1 MTATALCSVTQLANP
16 LYSSAQWREWQ
27 SSSITWKLHTWYT
40 LARASICS
48 RAWKVIS
55 ATTRCLS
62 AVRPASRSRKT
73 VQTTPR
79 RFSRTYPVCSA
90 TTRCR
95 LMFLRLPARLRTSAA
110 MCRSVCPATTAH
122 RRSNPR
128 KRSLPRSTRTCRAP
142 MARASF
148 MYPKLT
154 ASYARGSR
162 CRSPRR
168 RKSVRKTVQSA
179 NISLNSCVMVT
190 ACS

>member
-27 SSSITWKLHTWYT
+27 SSSITWKLHTWCT

-62 AVRPASRSRKT
+62 AVRPESRSRKT
-73 VQTTPR
+73 VQTTPQ
-79 RFSRTYPVCSA
+79 RFSRTCRACSA

-110 MCRSVCPATTAH
+110 MYRSVLRLRRTGGQIRENGHCRGQPEHAAH
-122 RRSNPR
+122 LWRELRSCIR
-128 KRSLPRSTRTCRAP
+128 D
-142 MARASF
+142 
-148 MYPKLT
+148 
-154 ASYARGSR
+154 
-162 CRSPRR
+162 
-168 RKSVRKTVQSA
+168 
-179 NISLNSCVMVT
+179 
-190 ACS
+190 